1 LLLHLF
7 KAVAVAAKLAAGAAP
22 TTVPH
27 VGRMGVRLAGDAG
40 LAILTLLMITLLS
53 IDKPWGVT
61 PDGRQKS
68 TPAA

>member
-1 LLLHLF
+1 
-7 KAVAVAAKLAAGAAP
+7 
-22 TTVPH
+22 
-27 VGRMGVRLAGDAG
+27 MGVRLAGDAG